1 MVKIH
6 KLCQTLALK
15 CLPVKYC
22 WKLIASPCYVVVGDI
37 TMYHAWTIAAMQLF
51 IFKNPGVESS
61 PGRPAVE
68 AKFEMGAA

>member
-37 TMYHAWTIAAMQLF
+37 TMYHAW
-51 IFKNPGVESS
+51 ESS